1 MTDLTNSIAPGPEK
15 NLEAASEV
23 PRVEVDPNSR
33 FSRMSGK
40 IGNLINIPVVTMDF
54 MDSIQPNHNQSQIL
68 PTEDLSGKRSMLTAN
83 ELPPAKSMPNNWTDS
98 LVMSQQDEE
107 TKRKD
112 GSNNSGGA
120 PSGGSMVSTTA
131 P

>member
-1 MTDLTNSIAPGPEK
+1 M
-15 NLEAASEV
+15 
-23 PRVEVDPNSR
+23 EVDPNPR

-40 IGNLINIPVVTMDF
+40 IGINMPVVAMDF
-54 MDSIQPNHNQSQIL
+54 MDSIQHNHNQSHIL
-68 PTEDLSGKRSMLTAN
+68 PTEDLSGL

-112 GSNNSGGA
+112 GSNNSGG
-120 PSGGSMVSTTA
+120 PHSGGSSMVSTTA